1 MIITYYQ
8 KVSCT
13 ILEYHTPITYY
24 NDGALDWGEESSQY
38 CSEVTTRLNYI
49 GVQIE
54 VTEPALFKP
63 KKLKDDLQDKI
74 SDIKYTEKTSVEGFS
89 AVKLRTILISLRA

>member
-1 MIITYYQ
+1 M
-8 KVSCT
+8 
-13 ILEYHTPITYY
+13 
-24 NDGALDWGEESSQY
+24 
-38 CSEVTTRLNYI
+38 TTRLNYI

-63 KKLKDDLQDKI
+63 KKLEDDLQDKI

-89 AVKLRTILISLRA
+89 AVKLRAILKSKDIDKKVDDDDGFDDNDHNDD